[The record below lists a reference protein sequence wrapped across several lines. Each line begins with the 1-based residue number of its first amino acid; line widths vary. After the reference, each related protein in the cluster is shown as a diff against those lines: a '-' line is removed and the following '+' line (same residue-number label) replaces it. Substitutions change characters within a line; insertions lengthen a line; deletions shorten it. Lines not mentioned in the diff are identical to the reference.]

1 MVLCKTCEAI
11 NGEWK
16 CVVFFVCCQFEGC
29 CYGVMQS
36 IWTQGSMLQSVTWD
50 FGSSRSLMLFWGFMS
65 LKLIEKRRK
74 ASGLKRERSESFDP
88 LETSS
93 ISLLVIVGI

>member
-1 MVLCKTCEAI
+1 
-11 NGEWK
+11 
-16 CVVFFVCCQFEGC
+16 
-29 CYGVMQS
+29 
-36 IWTQGSMLQSVTWD
+36 
-50 FGSSRSLMLFWGFMS
+50 